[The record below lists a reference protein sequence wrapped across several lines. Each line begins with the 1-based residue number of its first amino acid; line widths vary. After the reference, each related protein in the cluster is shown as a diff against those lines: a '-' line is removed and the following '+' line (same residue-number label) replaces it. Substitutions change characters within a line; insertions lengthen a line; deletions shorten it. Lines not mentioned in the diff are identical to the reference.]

1 VSGCDKGEVVGVT
14 RSLAGA
20 GARRGWLGGA
30 LAAVLLVP
38 LLAAC
43 TTSSPPSTPAGGS
56 PSPSDGAHQDG
67 TAETISVNV
76 DKRPFSLHIP
86 ASYHKGS
93 AVPLVILLHGYTAS
107 GEQQEGYMK
116 FTPESDKRGF
126 LYAFPDGTI
135 DPMNNRFWNATDA
148 CCDLYGSKVDD
159 STYITDIIKSL
170 EKDYTVDTAKVYLVG
185 HSNGAFMDYRMA
197 CDHADLITAIAPLNG
212 AMWLDTSK
220 CKPANPVS
228 VLDIRST
235 SDETINYQ
243 GGAIIG
249 HKYPSAAVTEADW
262 LAFDHCGKAATAG
275 KPLDLDTNLPGAE
288 TSVAIHASGCA
299 GGSTVEVWTI
309 NGGTHIPAFNDNY
322 AGDVMDVLLNWT
334 KPTV

>member
-1 VSGCDKGEVVGVT
+1 VVGVI
-14 RSLAGA
+14 RSLAHA
-20 GARRGWLGGA
+20 AERGRWLGGA
-30 LAAVLLVP
+30 LTAVVLAP

-43 TTSSPPSTPAGGS
+43 TTSSPPTTNAS
-56 PSPSDGAHQDG
+56 PSPSGVVHEDG
-67 TAETISVNV
+67 TAETIQVDV
-76 DKRPFSLHIP
+76 DKRPFALHIP
-86 ASYHKGS
+86 ASYHKGTS
-93 AVPLVILLHGYTAS
+93 VPLVILLHGYTAS
-107 GEQQEGYMK
+107 GDGQEQYMK

-126 LYAFPDGTI
+126 LYAYPDGTI

-159 STYITDIIKSL
+159 STYIADIIKGL
-170 EKDYTVDTAKVYLVG
+170 ERDYSVDSSRVYLVG
-185 HSNGAFMDYRMA
+185 HSNGAFMNYRMA

-235 SDETINYQ
+235 ADETINYA

-262 LAFDHCGKAATAG
+262 IAFDHCGKTATAG
-275 KPLDLDTNLPGAE
+275 KPIDLDSNLPGAE
-288 TSVAIHASGCA
+288 TTVKTYASGCA

-309 NGGTHIPAFNDNY
+309 KGGSHIPVFNDTF
-322 AGDVMDVLLNWT
+322 AASVMDVLLSHS
-334 KPTV
+334 KATV

>member
-1 VSGCDKGEVVGVT
+1 M
-14 RSLAGA
+14 
-20 GARRGWLGGA
+20 
-30 LAAVLLVP
+30 P

-43 TTSSPPSTPAGGS
+43 TTSSPAATTPTGSASPTAGV
-56 PSPSDGAHQDG
+56 HQDG
-67 TAETISVNV
+67 TAETISVTI
-76 DKRPFSLHIP
+76 DKRPFSFHIP
-86 ASYHKGS
+86 ASYHKGTS
-93 AVPLVILLHGYTAS
+93 MPLVILLHGYTAS
-107 GEQQEGYMK
+107 GDRQEQYMK

-126 LYAFPDGTI
+126 LYAYPDGMI

-159 STYITDIIKSL
+159 STYIADIIKGI
-170 EKDYTVDTAKVYLVG
+170 EHDYSVDTTRVYLVG

-220 CKPANPVS
+220 CKPSGPVS

-235 SDETINYQ
+235 SDETIMYN
-243 GGAIIG
+243 GGNIIG

-262 LAFDHCGKAATAG
+262 LAFDHCGKKATTG
-275 KPLDLDTNLPGAE
+275 TPLDLDTTLPGAE
-288 TSVAIHASGCA
+288 TTVATYASCA

-309 NGGTHIPAFNDNY
+309 KGGTHIPVFNDTY
-322 AGDVMDVLLNWT
+322 ASNVMDVLLT
-334 KPTV
+334 HSKSSV